1 VLGAV
6 APTPR
11 RATAAE
17 RVLAG
22 SAVDVIAAGRAARA
36 AIASATPL
44 SGNDHKIP
52 ILEAVLARTIL
63 AAVAGS
69 KP

>member
-11 RATAAE
+11 RAVEAE
-17 RVLAG
+17 RVLVGATI
-22 SAVDVIAAGRAARA
+22 DVIAAGRAAHA

-44 SGNDHKIP
+44 SANDHKVP
-52 ILEAVLARTIL
+52 ILETVLARTIL
-63 AAVAGS
+63 AAVDGRPS
-69 KP
+69 